1 MEVCA
6 LQVLLCCINYSCL
19 CCLICLDHIALFSI
33 NFTLYEWTVELNVAA
48 PRSGLAAKH
57 FIDVGGK

>member
-1 MEVCA
+1 M
-6 LQVLLCCINYSCL
+6 LLCCINYSCL
-19 CCLICLDHIALFSI
+19 CCLICLDNIALFSI